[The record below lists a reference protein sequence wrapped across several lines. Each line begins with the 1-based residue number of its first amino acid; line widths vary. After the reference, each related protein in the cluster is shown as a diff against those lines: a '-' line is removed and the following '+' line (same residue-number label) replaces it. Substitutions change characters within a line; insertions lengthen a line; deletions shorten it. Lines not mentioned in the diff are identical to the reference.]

1 MINADKINPFEYDK
15 ANSLSPEQIVE
26 YFIDDHN
33 FSRFLPTG
41 KNILLK
47 GSRGTGKTMAMLYF
61 SFKVQYEYSKLK
73 NYEIDFSR
81 IGIHI
86 PCKNPIFQKQEYL
99 LPYNEKHK
107 PYIIAEHFLS
117 LNILFEICNSLKDV
131 NEVQNL
137 EKGKVD
143 LLREKLQY
151 LLDVSIPNISNI
163 FESLMLFAQKE
174 SENTQKFLNEQ
185 DFDSFY
191 SISYSFNSLVI
202 PLLNSIHDFPL
213 FTNSHFMFMFD
224 DLQDLNIYQ
233 KKVINSWIAFRDNKQ
248 FSFKLATTE
257 RNPILITSSGGTI
270 LENHDF
276 ISIDMIKKFQSKGQ
290 DFYEL
295 AEKIVQKRLDLFKIN
310 TTAKEFLPTSQ
321 TFLDDLEKGKEIAR
335 NKAHKKFPNPEGTQ
349 ITDYVAKYGRAEY
362 FRSRKPQANK
372 PPYSGLETLIDISTG
387 VIRQLLIPIYWMYDK
402 ELSKQEN
409 SSKGLISFI
418 PVSTQTDIII
428 EESNKY
434 WERLKNI
441 YNEVEGC
448 SKEDA
453 IRLHNF
459 FDNLMVLFRER
470 LLDESISEPRAI
482 SFIITSPEEQYTEEI
497 EKLIDIAIRGNFLYS
512 RLATSKVAGRQ
523 DVFYIPNRFLL
534 PARLLDPHGQYAR
547 VSIKSKDFYAT
558 AFKNLKL
565 PKDNKTIDDG
575 QQTLDFS

>member
-1 MINADKINPFEYDK
+1 MSNIEKINPFEYDK
-15 ANSLSPEQIVE
+15 ANSLRAEQIAE

-33 FSRFLPTG
+33 FARFLPTG

-61 SFKVQYEYSKLK
+61 SFKVQYEYSTLK
-73 NYEIDFSR
+73 NKEIDFSK

-107 PYIIAEHFLS
+107 PYIIAEHFLV
-117 LNILFEICNSLKDV
+117 LNILFEICNSLKDIR
-131 NEVQNL
+131 EIQSL
-137 EKGKVD
+137 EEKNVA

-151 LLDVSIPNISNI
+151 LLDVKIPNISNI
-163 FESLMLFAQKE
+163 FESLMLFAQRE
-174 SENTQKFLNEQ
+174 SEQTQKFLNEQ
-185 DFDSFY
+185 EFESFY
-191 SISYSFNSLVI
+191 STSYSFNSLII
-202 PLLNSIHDFPL
+202 PLLSSIHNFPL
-213 FTNSHFMFMFD
+213 FENSHFMFMFD

-290 DFYEL
+290 DFYDL
-295 AEKIVQKRLDLFKIN
+295 AEKIIQKRLDLFKIN
-310 TTAKEFLPTSQ
+310 VTAKEFLPTSQ
-321 TFLDDLEKGKEIAR
+321 SFLDDLEKSKEIAR
-335 NKAHKKFPNPEGTQ
+335 EKAREKFPNPVGTQ
-349 ITDYVAKYGRAEY
+349 ILDYVSKYGRAEY
-362 FRSRKPQANK
+362 FRSRKAQANR

-402 ELSKQEN
+402 ELSKHNNISEN
-409 SSKGLISFI
+409 PITSI
-418 PVSTQTDIII
+418 PVSTQTEIIM

-453 IRLHNF
+453 TRLNNF

-482 SFIITSPEEQYTEEI
+482 SFIITSQEDFYMKDI
-497 EKLIDIAIRGNFLYS
+497 DRLMDIAMRGNFLYS
-512 RLATSKVAGRQ
+512 RLATSKVAGKQ

-547 VSIKSKDFYAT
+547 VSLKSKDIYAT
-558 AFKNLKL
+558 AIKNIKL
-565 PKDNKTIDDG
+565 PKENKTINDG
-575 QQTLDFS
+575 QRTIDF

>member
-1 MINADKINPFEYDK
+1 MNNSEKINPFEYDK
-15 ANSLSPEQIVE
+15 ANSLSAEQIVE

-61 SFKVQYEYSKLK
+61 SFKTQYEYCKLR
-73 NYEIDFSR
+73 NQNIDFFK

-99 LPYNEKHK
+99 IPYNEEHK
-107 PYIIAEHFLS
+107 PYIIAEHFLA

-131 NEVQNL
+131 KEVQSL
-137 EKGKVD
+137 EANMVD

-174 SENTQKFLNEQ
+174 SESTQKFLNEQ

-191 SISYSFNSLVI
+191 SISYSFNSLII

-213 FTNSHFMFMFD
+213 FENSHFMFMFD

-295 AEKIVQKRLDLFKIN
+295 AEKIVQKRLNLFKIDVV
-310 TTAKEFLPTSQ
+310 AKDFLPTSS
-321 TFLDDLEKGKEIAR
+321 TFLQELEKGKEIAR
-335 NKAHKKFPNPEGTQ
+335 NKAYKKFPEPQGTQ
-349 ITDYVAKYGRAEY
+349 ISDYVAKYGRAEY
-362 FRSRKPQANK
+362 FRNRKVQANR

-402 ELSKQEN
+402 ELSKREDIL
-409 SSKGLISFI
+409 KEPITFI

-453 IRLHNF
+453 IHLYNF

-470 LLDESISEPRAI
+470 LFDESISEPRAI

-497 EKLIDIAIRGNFLYS
+497 DRLIDIAIRGNFLYS

-547 VSIKSKDFYAT
+547 VSIKSKDFHTT
-558 AFKNLKL
+558 AFKNSKL

-575 QQTLDFS
+575 QQTIDFS